1 MIELEKKYKKWYNKN
16 MAEKKFQTEK
26 IVPGAELEALKE
38 RVEQLE
44 AQLKKEQPL
53 ISPEKEEKAVKQEI
67 KEYLSGLQQTPS
79 TAAPLATRDEA
90 DEIKKFP
97 SSQQVGALVSLVFE
111 KGLEEAVSVA
121 RQLDNQAILDEFHD
135 ILADRYYKELVEKKI
150 IKL

>member
-1 MIELEKKYKKWYNKN
+1 
-16 MAEKKFQTEK
+16 MAEKNYNPEK
-26 IVPGAELEALKE
+26 ITPGAELNALKE

-44 AQLKKEQPL
+44 SRLKKEQPS

-67 KEYLSGLQQTPS
+67 KSYLEELQQIPA

-97 SSQQVGALVSLVFE
+97 ASQQVGVLISLVFE
-111 KGLEEAVSVA
+111 KSLEEAISVA
-121 RQLDNQAILDEFHD
+121 RQLDNPAILDEFHD

-150 IKL
+150 IKP